1 MFLDHKH
8 THQIVSFISQ
18 SVICNFGN
26 TCKSSFYWISLNCFV
41 PIKKY
46 GFLSETELLKNYLI
60 KRRKK
65 DKFLTILS
73 PQIQVFKQ
81 TMSYVS
87 REINLLVIS
96 QHCIL
101 WEVALE
107 HSEKL
112 LMKLCFTEFYMFLNL
127 IGSLHD
133 SLGNLLQRI

>member
-1 MFLDHKH
+1 MVIHANLL
-8 THQIVSFISQ
+8 FIES
-18 SVICNFGN
+18 
-26 TCKSSFYWISLNCFV
+26 SLNCFV

-87 REINLLVIS
+87 RESNLLVIS
-96 QHCIL
+96 QHWIL

-107 HSEKL
+107 DSEKL
-112 LMKLCFTEFYMFLNL
+112 LMKLCFTYWV
-127 IGSLHD
+127 LHVFE
-133 SLGNLLQRI
+133 SYR

>member
-1 MFLDHKH
+1 M
-8 THQIVSFISQ
+8 
-18 SVICNFGN
+18 
-26 TCKSSFYWISLNCFV
+26 
-41 PIKKY
+41 
-46 GFLSETELLKNYLI
+46 
-60 KRRKK
+60 RKK

-107 HSEKL
+107 HSEKP

>member
-1 MFLDHKH
+1 M
-8 THQIVSFISQ
+8 
-18 SVICNFGN
+18 
-26 TCKSSFYWISLNCFV
+26 V

-65 DKFLTILS
+65 DKLLTTLS

-112 LMKLCFTEFYMFLNL
+112 LMKLSFSSMFLNL

>member
-1 MFLDHKH
+1 MVIHANLL
-8 THQIVSFISQ
+8 FIES
-18 SVICNFGN
+18 
-26 TCKSSFYWISLNCFV
+26 SLNCFV

-65 DKFLTILS
+65 DKLLTTLS

-112 LMKLCFTEFYMFLNL
+112 LMKLCFTYWV
-127 IGSLHD
+127 
-133 SLGNLLQRI
+133 LQVFESYR